1 MFVQDGDT
9 MHRVLSDTPDS
20 EVCTLGEQ
28 SEINNFID
36 RKFENTSPHEKFGK
50 LIKSSGAIQ

>member
-20 EVCTLGEQ
+20 EVCTLGGQ
-28 SEINNFID
+28 SEINNLID
-36 RKFENTSPHEKFGK
+36 RKFENTSPHEK
-50 LIKSSGAIQ
+50 LIKSSGAMQ